1 MPGPPRKAMHTVVEA
16 SEEEDVS
23 LDDGSGNVTVTVG

>member
-16 SEEEDVS
+16 SEEDVS